1 MDDLFADDPPFKL
14 HRKDAPTTSVEAAKD
29 ISSGELKAL
38 VFRLIKKSADEGIT
52 TKEIRAL
59 YPTLAYSSITAR
71 PASLE
76 QEGKLY
82 YLGDKRDGCRVMRE
96 KTEHSPKY
104 TICPRC
110 NVLLMEFYNKECQ
123 VCK

>member
-1 MDDLFADDPPFKL
+1 MNDLFTDDPIHTL
-14 HRKDAPTTSVEAAKD
+14 HRKDAPDTSIEAAKS

-38 VFRLIKKSADEGIT
+38 VFQAVQGSGEIGIT
-52 TKEIRAL
+52 TKEIRAMC
-59 YPTLAYSSITAR
+59 PDAPYSSITAR

-76 QEGKLY
+76 EEGKIY

-96 KTEHSPKY
+96 KTATSPKY
-104 TICPRC
+104 TICSKCKR
-110 NVLLMEFYNKECQ
+110 VLMEFYNKECQ